1 MYFKWKNRVGEAEQ
15 KLGKPTVEATIDLRT
30 YPELEKQLEL
40 INLTVQDLTRLHTY
54 QPIVRE
60 KIDEIVA
67 VFYENVLTVPTLRKI
82 IEERTNLAYLKR
94 VLAEYIVEMF
104 QRSID
109 QTSIDKKVKI
119 ARIHFQMGVE
129 PKWYM
134 GVFQQIQEVFIE
146 LITETLPSWQE
157 RKQAIVDITKLINL
171 EMQIVLE
178 EYEKQN
184 EREKQQQYAIVKQ
197 ELKEKIS
204 SISEDLAILTEETST
219 SVGHVDDNATKIR
232 ASIHAN
238 VEGVQD
244 IQSFAVLGNEKVQR
258 LEKQIAFINENT
270 EKMET
275 LIKNLK
281 ISSTEVIEIIVMVKS
296 IAEQTNLLALN
307 ASIEAARAGDAGK
320 GFAVVAQEV
329 RKLAEQSKRSVE
341 QITEL
346 VTTSTS
352 LTDKAVNTIEEVRE
366 SVTLGMKDS
375 KETQMKFTKILQ
387 SIEENDRHIHTIEM
401 DVEGLVKVIQEI
413 GNDTKKV
420 AATADNLHQTALQL

>member
-387 SIEENDRHIHTIEM
+387 SIEDNDRHIHTIEM

>member
-387 SIEENDRHIHTIEM
+387 SIEDNDRHIHTIEM

-420 AATADNLHQTALQL
+420 ATTADNLHQTALQL

>member
-1 MYFKWKNRVGEAEQ
+1 M
-15 KLGKPTVEATIDLRT
+15 
-30 YPELEKQLEL
+30 
-40 INLTVQDLTRLHTY
+40 
-54 QPIVRE
+54 
-60 KIDEIVA
+60 
-67 VFYENVLTVPTLRKI
+67 RKI

-197 ELKEKIS
+197 ELKAKIS

-387 SIEENDRHIHTIEM
+387 SIEDNDRHIHTIEM

-420 AATADNLHQTALQL
+420 AATAVNLHQTALQL

>member
-1 MYFKWKNRVGEAEQ
+1 MYFKWKNRVGEAEK
-15 KLGKPTVEATIDLRT
+15 KLVQPTVEATIDLRT

-40 INLTVQDLTRLHTY
+40 INFTVQDLMRLHTY
-54 QPIVRE
+54 QRIVRGN
-60 KIDEIVA
+60 IDEIVA
-67 VFYENVLTVPTLRKI
+67 VFYKNVLSVPTLRKI
-82 IEERTNLAYLKR
+82 IEDRTNVEYLKR

-104 QRSID
+104 QRTID

-119 ARIHFQMGVE
+119 ASIHFRLGVE

-146 LITETLPSWQE
+146 LITETLPSWKE

-204 SISEDLAILTEETST
+204 SISEDLAILTEETNT
-219 SVGHVDDNATKIR
+219 SVGHVDENATKIK

-238 VEGVQD
+238 VEGVKD

-258 LEKQIAFINENT
+258 LEQQIAFINENT

-281 ISSTEVIEIIVMVKS
+281 ISSNEVIEIIVMVKS

-346 VTTSTS
+346 VTTSSS

-387 SIEENDRHIHTIEM
+387 SIEDNDRHIHTIEM

-420 AATADNLHQTALQL
+420 ATTADNLHQTALQL

>member
-15 KLGKPTVEATIDLRT
+15 KRGKPTVEATIDLRT

-82 IEERTNLAYLKR
+82 IEERTNVAYLKR

-204 SISEDLAILTEETST
+204 SISEDLALLTEETST

-281 ISSTEVIEIIVMVKS
+281 ISSTEVIEIIGMVKS

-346 VTTSTS
+346 VTTSMS

-387 SIEENDRHIHTIEM
+387 SIEDNDRHIHTIEM

-420 AATADNLHQTALQL
+420 AATAENLHQTALQL

>member
-1 MYFKWKNRVGEAEQ
+1 M
-15 KLGKPTVEATIDLRT
+15 DLRT

-54 QPIVRE
+54 QPIVQE

-146 LITETLPSWQE
+146 LITETLPSSQE

-219 SVGHVDDNATKIR
+219 SVGHVDENATKIR

-375 KETQMKFTKILQ
+375 KETQVKFTKILQ
-387 SIEENDRHIHTIEM
+387 AIENNDRHIHTIEM